1 VRVDRGSWAA
11 TAVRFESAAAE
22 ELPLV
27 AVQVPLEAA
36 AEAEVSLEL
45 RASAAGA
52 PAAALGPPV
61 VRQLAAATRDWIE
74 FELSEPLPLATGGDG
89 YWVSLRTTKG
99 EVRWFA
105 AGAGAA
111 RVSVDGGE
119 TWGEVD
125 PTLLDAAAPL
135 ALLFHAVPPPL
146 PAPVLELQ
154 LGASPAGEVMPT
166 GPTADGPNVFAL
178 AGGSVPAQV
187 LDTLGRTTGSGRA
200 RTDVLVFS
208 RAVCDVAIESLE
220 LFYDP
225 SGG

>member
-1 VRVDRGSWAA
+1 
-11 TAVRFESAAAE
+11 VRFESAGGG

-45 RASAAGA
+45 RAPAAGA
-52 PAAALGPPV
+52 PGAPLGPPV
-61 VRQLAAATRDWIE
+61 VRQLDAGTRDWIE
-74 FELSEPLPLATGGDG
+74 FALAQPLPLATGGDG

-105 AGAGAA
+105 AGTGAA
-111 RVSVDGGE
+111 RVSIDAGE

-125 PTLLDAAAPL
+125 PTLLDASAPL

-146 PAPVLELQ
+146 PAPTIELQ
-154 LGASPAGEVMPT
+154 LGPAAAGELAPAGPA
-166 GPTADGPNVFAL
+166 PDDPAVFTL
-178 AGGSVPAQV
+178 AGGSLPAGV
-187 LDTLGRTTGSGRA
+187 LDALGRTTGSGRA
-200 RTDVLVFS
+200 PTDLLVFS
-208 RAVCDVAIESLE
+208 RAACDVTVEALD

-225 SGG
+225 VAG

>member
-1 VRVDRGSWAA
+1 MVPPGIPEFPSRVRHLRPGPATLEGRAWSGWGRVVRVD
-11 TAVRFESAAAE
+11 
-22 ELPLV
+22 
-27 AVQVPLEAA
+27 
-36 AEAEVSLEL
+36 
-45 RASAAGA
+45 
-52 PAAALGPPV
+52 
-61 VRQLAAATRDWIE
+61 
-74 FELSEPLPLATGGDG
+74 
-89 YWVSLRTTKG
+89 
-99 EVRWFA
+99 
-105 AGAGAA
+105 
-111 RVSVDGGE
+111 VSVDGGE